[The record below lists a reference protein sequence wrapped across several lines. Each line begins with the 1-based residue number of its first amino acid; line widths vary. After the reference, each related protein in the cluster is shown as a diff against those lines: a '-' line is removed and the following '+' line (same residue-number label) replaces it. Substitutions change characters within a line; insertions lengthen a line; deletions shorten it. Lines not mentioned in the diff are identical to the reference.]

1 MQDLTQK
8 YHQYMT
14 RLQPLWGKVKSTV
27 IAYQCALV
35 GTGAVAVGWALT
47 SLVSQWVVLAPEW
60 VALTASLLTSG
71 TWLVWSGLVSQ
82 KQKQAIKDEVAAA
95 SAYLDMTSEQLHKT
109 HTQVE
114 DYAAILNG
122 QIDGISNI
130 TEDASMEL
138 MRALYDIESAIQ
150 DGIDGIQS
158 SEKDS
163 AEIQQASSREIQAVN
178 ERLEEITQLI
188 SSQREQDEAHN
199 KAIQEVLQEIDKL
212 KELTEL
218 VKNIAFQTNLLA
230 LNAAIEAARAGEYGR
245 GFAVVAEQVRTL
257 SSQSSEAAE
266 RIETGIKS
274 ALSTAKVHGEK
285 LMNTSNSTETCEML
299 TSFSESLAN
308 VTEHY
313 RKLEAFCPQMLACFT
328 GSAKTVAAKVSGAIG
343 KIQFQDI
350 IRQRAEHV
358 KFEHQALVDLFGQFS
373 SYIDQRKTFDDTFNL
388 STAEMF
394 EKYVMEDQRK
404 IHFDLSSKH
413 EVTEPSPAEAAREP
427 KIELF

>member
-1 MQDLTQK
+1 
-8 YHQYMT
+8 MT

-35 GTGAVAVGWALT
+35 GTGAVAVGWGLT

-257 SSQSSEAAE
+257 SSQSSE
-266 RIETGIKS
+266 
-274 ALSTAKVHGEK
+274 
-285 LMNTSNSTETCEML
+285 
-299 TSFSESLAN
+299 
-308 VTEHY
+308 
-313 RKLEAFCPQMLACFT
+313 
-328 GSAKTVAAKVSGAIG
+328 
-343 KIQFQDI
+343 
-350 IRQRAEHV
+350 
-358 KFEHQALVDLFGQFS
+358 
-373 SYIDQRKTFDDTFNL
+373 
-388 STAEMF
+388 
-394 EKYVMEDQRK
+394 
-404 IHFDLSSKH
+404 
-413 EVTEPSPAEAAREP
+413 
-427 KIELF
+427 